1 MEYRPYNSV
10 RVFHR
15 TKFNGSWLDWTEIS
29 SNQTDTGWVPFQL
42 INGAKTNSAYDYGG
56 PRNGFGCAYR
66 TIKRGNVTERHLRIN
81 GSNVEQNQ
89 VIAQL
94 PPDFCKNVQIGFIRA
109 PLAHNGT
116 SIIIENTGEV
126 KVYVNNSAEWDSDDG
141 HYIYGEISWLD

>member
-1 MEYRPYNSV
+1 DAEN
-10 RVFHR
+10 R
-15 TKFNGSWLDWTEIS
+15 TFGWEEFNTKVSDR
-29 SNQTDTGWVPFQL
+29 GWVPLNL
-42 INGAKTNSAYDYGG
+42 INGGKSSSAYDYGG
-56 PRNGFGCAYR
+56 NLNGIGCAYR
-66 TIKRGNVTERHLRIN
+66 TIKGGNVTERHLRIKV
-81 GSNVEQNQ
+81 SNVEQNQ

-126 KVYVNNSAEWDSDDG
+126 KVYVNNSAECDSDDG

>member
-1 MEYRPYNSV
+1 MLQVFHNLGGSV
-10 RVFHR
+10 RKYIIYDYRSNKIFINGYREAENR
-15 TKFNGSWLDWTEIS
+15 TFGWEEVNTKVS
-29 SNQTDTGWVPFQL
+29 DTGWVPFNL

-109 PLAHNGT
+109 PLAHNG
-116 SIIIENTGEV
+116 
-126 KVYVNNSAEWDSDDG
+126 
-141 HYIYGEISWLD
+141 